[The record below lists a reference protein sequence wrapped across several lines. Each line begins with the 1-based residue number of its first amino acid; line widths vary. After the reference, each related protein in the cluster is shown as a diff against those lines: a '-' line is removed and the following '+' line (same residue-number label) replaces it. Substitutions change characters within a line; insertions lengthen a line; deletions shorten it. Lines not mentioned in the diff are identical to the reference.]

1 MKLGNIFNKSNNE
14 YRIEDYERDLILI
27 FTERNDL
34 IDTKISRGC
43 REEVFKHIYSYYEG
57 DISRGG

>member
-1 MKLGNIFNKSNNE
+1 MNTVS
-14 YRIEDYERDLILI
+14 IEDCEPDLVLI

-43 REEVFKHIYSYYEG
+43 REEVFKHIYSY
-57 DISRGG
+57 